1 MTKNLIRGLVLS
13 GVIVILDQ
21 VSKWWITDVVMQPP
35 QSIPVL
41 PFFNLVLTYNL
52 GVSFGMFAA
61 GSEAGKWMLVGV
73 AAVITAFLLHWLYRA
88 TSGLNIMAL
97 GLIIGGAIGNVIDR
111 IVIGGVVDFLDFH
124 AYGYHWPAFNVAD
137 TSIFIG
143 AALLIAES
151 LFRRENSA

>member
-1 MTKNLIRGLVLS
+1 MTKNLIRGLAIS

-52 GVSFGMFAA
+52 GVSFGLFAA
-61 GSEAGKWMLVGV
+61 GSAAGKWMLVGV

-137 TSIFIG
+137 TSIFVG

>member
-1 MTKNLIRGLVLS
+1 MTKNLIRGLAIS
-13 GVIVILDQ
+13 GIIIILDQ

-61 GSEAGKWMLVGV
+61 GSEAGKWLLVGV
-73 AAVITAFLLHWLYRA
+73 AAVITAFLLHWLCKA
-88 TSGLNIMAL
+88 TSRLSVLAL
-97 GLIIGGAIGNVIDR
+97 GLIIGGAVGNVIDR

-137 TSIFIG
+137 TGIFIG

>member
-1 MTKNLIRGLVLS
+1 MTKNLIRGLAIS

-137 TSIFIG
+137 TSIFVG